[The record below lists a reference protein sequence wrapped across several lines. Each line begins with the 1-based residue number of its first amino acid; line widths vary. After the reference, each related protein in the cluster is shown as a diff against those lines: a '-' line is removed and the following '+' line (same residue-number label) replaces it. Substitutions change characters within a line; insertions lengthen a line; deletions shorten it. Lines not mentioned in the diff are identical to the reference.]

1 MLKAKNIIYG
11 FCKYTNPP
19 KYKYLISLYRSE
31 YLNIIAVFPTSQ
43 RRAGV
48 TEPKHGCNIR
58 EGQIVSYVFDA
69 GHPIGKKQGS
79 DEDFSFPLQT
89 TIPFDYCFREG
100 EQDELLKTF
109 DSPRVVGV
117 LSDKEYIDLIYAFY
131 TSPLTPLKYKPI
143 FDKILQE
150 YFSQK

>member
-1 MLKAKNIIYG
+1 M
-11 FCKYTNPP
+11 
-19 KYKYLISLYRSE
+19 
-31 YLNIIAVFPTSQ
+31 
-43 RRAGV
+43 
-48 TEPKHGCNIR
+48 
-58 EGQIVSYVFDA
+58 FDA
-69 GHPIGKKQGS
+69 EHPIGKKQGS

-117 LSDKEYIDLIYAFY
+117 LSDNEYIDLIYAFY

>member
-19 KYKYLISLYRSE
+19 KYKYLISLYRSDD
-31 YLNIIAVFPTSQ
+31 LNIIAVFPTSQ
-43 RRAGV
+43 RRSGV
-48 TEPKHGCNIR
+48 ATPKHGCVIR
-58 EGQIVSYVFDA
+58 NNQVISYVFDA
-69 GHPIGKKQGS
+69 GQPIGKKKDS

-89 TIPFDYCFREG
+89 TIPFDYCFKEG
-100 EQDELLKTF
+100 DQDNLLKIF
-109 DSPRVVGV
+109 ESPKVVGV

-131 TSPLTPLKYKPI
+131 TSSLTPQKYKPI

-150 YFSQK
+150 YFSKK